1 MMAQQ
6 LARSIAWSI
15 VVLMCCAV
23 GRVAGQTGSIDA
35 ATAAPL
41 RYRRVYVP
49 KEKLKEFTRGHMPL
63 KREEFPKLVDRIDA
77 HAEATHSDMAWIQSA
92 DYSAIFSNGQLESG
106 LAQVHVMHTG
116 VGATVLPLSPCAL
129 AMGPATWQGAESI
142 RGAVVGSDLKGNLG
156 VEVRESGEL
165 QFPWTLRGET
175 NEWGETTFDVH
186 LPPSPMNRLILDL
199 PDEYELL
206 ADRGIISHF
215 DDRQKPQEPSPYAGA
230 RLQRW
235 IVQLGGAT
243 TSS

>member
-106 LAQVHVMHTG
+106 LAQVHVVHTG

-156 VEVRESGEL
+156 VGSTGIGRAAVSLDACVGKRTSGVR
-165 QFPWTLRGET
+165 QLRCPLASVADEPA
-175 NEWGETTFDVH
+175 D
-186 LPPSPMNRLILDL
+186 SRLTRRVRI
-199 PDEYELL
+199 
-206 ADRGIISHF
+206 ARGSRHHI
-215 DDRQKPQEPSPYAGA
+215 P
-230 RLQRW
+230 L
-235 IVQLGGAT
+235 
-243 TSS
+243 